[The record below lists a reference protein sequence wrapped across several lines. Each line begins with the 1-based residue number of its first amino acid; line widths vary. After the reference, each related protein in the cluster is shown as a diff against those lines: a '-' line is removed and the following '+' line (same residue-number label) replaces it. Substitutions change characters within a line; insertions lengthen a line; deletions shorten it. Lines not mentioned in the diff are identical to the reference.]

1 MGNFDFLEAVAWRE
15 IYSDCARAESYA
27 TSDPRSA
34 CFYSRRS
41 VEQLVDF
48 LYDILGLP
56 LPYKPDLAAKVNDTG
71 FQSKVGMGI
80 VAKLNLI
87 RKLGNFA
94 VHDTKQIPPRA
105 ALDSLKELH
114 HVMLWAAF
122 RYSTAPQAVPMK
134 ARFDPALAAKA
145 APLSREE
152 IAALA
157 AKFEAQDEAHA
168 KALAEKDEL
177 AAANNAEIAELRA
190 QIKAAQATKTATDDR
205 DYSEAETRDRYIDV
219 LLREAGWSLSEA
231 RDREFEVNGM
241 PSNNGVGYADY
252 VLWGA
257 DGLPLAV
264 VEAKRTTVNADQGQQ
279 QAKLYADC
287 LEKMTGRRPVIF
299 YTNGYEHWLWDDAAG
314 YPPRQVQ
321 GFFTADELELM
332 VARRTGRAPLLDAP
346 IDSVIVERHYQI
358 HAIRRIGEE
367 FTKSKREALLV
378 MATGSGKTRAVIALV
393 KQLMKAGWVKR
404 VLFLAD
410 RTALVNQAVNAFK
423 THLPNATTV
432 NLVTEK
438 VSDGRVYVSTYP
450 TMLNL
455 INSIDGGQRTFGPG
469 YFDLV
474 VIDEAHRS
482 VYQKY
487 RAIFDWFDSLLVGL
501 TATPKDEVD
510 HNTYRLFHL
519 EDGVPTDAYGLDDAV
534 AEGFL
539 VPAVGIS
546 VGTKFLRQGI
556 RYDDLTE
563 EEKDAWDVL
572 DWGENGETPDAVS
585 AEDLNR
591 FLFNADTVDKVLAEL
606 MAQGHKVAAGDRLGK
621 TIIFAKNRDHAQFIA
636 ERFDI
641 QYPEYAGHFA
651 RVVTHGM
658 SYAQSLI
665 DDFSIPDK
673 APHIAISVDMLDT
686 GIDVPEVVNLVFFK
700 LVRSKSKFWQM
711 IGRGTRRCPD
721 LFGPG
726 QDKANFYVFDFC
738 GNLEYFSQN
747 LSPSEGSL
755 QKSLNQR
762 LFETRVGLV
771 TALDSAIKPNGADPA
786 EGHGT
791 ESERGLRV
799 DIAWG
804 LHKVV
809 VGMNLDNVLVRP
821 HRRLVEQY
829 AQWSAWSPL
838 TEEAAGEVAEDLA
851 GLPSSEL
858 DSDEQAKRF
867 DLLILRRQLA
877 QLQGDALAAEQV
889 REKVQ
894 NIASSLLTKTTIP
907 SVAAQQLLLDEVAG
921 DEWWVD
927 ATLPMLELAR
937 LRLRGLLQFLDA
949 VTKSRVYT
957 DFQDEL
963 SESTMVDLPG
973 ITPGTNWER
982 FRAKAS
988 AYLKQH
994 HDHLAL
1000 QRLRRNKP
1008 LTNDDLAAL
1017 ELMLIDSGTGEPAD
1031 IALAIEQSHGL
1042 GLFVRSLIGLD
1053 REAAVEAFGAYLDG
1067 TKFTADQIH
1076 FINLIINELTA
1087 NGVMEPA
1094 RLYES
1099 PYTDRAPTGP
1109 EAVFSE
1115 SDVDTIVGILRVV
1128 RANAIPGDGAA

>member
-1 MGNFDFLEAVAWRE
+1 MGNFGFLKAVDWPE
-15 IYSDCARAESYA
+15 IYGDCARAESYA

-41 VEQLVDF
+41 AEQLIDF

-56 LPYKPDLAAKVNDTG
+56 VPYKTDLAAKVNDTG

-134 ARFDPALAAKA
+134 SRFEPALAAKA
-145 APLSREE
+145 APLSRDE

-157 AKFEAQDEAHA
+157 AKFKAQDEARA

-177 AAANNAEIAELRA
+177 AAAKDAEIAELRA
-190 QIKAAQATKTATDDR
+190 QIKAAQAANTATDDR

-219 LLREAGWSLSEA
+219 LLNEAGWPLSDA
-231 RDREFEVNGM
+231 RDREFEVSGM
-241 PSNNGVGYADY
+241 PNNGVGYADY

-257 DGLPLAV
+257 EGLPLAV

-287 LEKMTGRRPVIF
+287 LEKMMARRPVIF

-332 VARRTGRAPLLDAP
+332 IARRTGRQSLLDAA
-346 IDSVIVERHYQI
+346 IDSAIVERHYQI
-358 HAIRRIGEE
+358 HAIRRIGKE
-367 FTKSKREALLV
+367 FTNKKREALLV
-378 MATGSGKTRAVIALV
+378 MATGSGKTRTVIALV
-393 KQLMKAGWVKR
+393 KQLMEAGWIKR

-455 INSIDGGQRTFGPG
+455 INNIDGGQRTFGPG
-469 YFDLV
+469 HFDLV

-563 EEKDAWDVL
+563 EEKDAWDIL
-572 DWGENGETPDAVS
+572 DWGENGESPDAVS

-591 FLFNADTVDKVLAEL
+591 FLFNADTVDKVLSEL
-606 MAQGHKVAAGDRLGK
+606 MTQGHKVAAGDRLGK

-636 ERFDI
+636 QRFDI

-651 RVVTHGM
+651 RVITHGM

-665 DDFSIPDK
+665 DDFSIRDK
-673 APHIAISVDMLDT
+673 APHIAVSVDMLDT

-711 IGRGTRRCPD
+711 IGRGTRLCPD

-747 LSPSEGSL
+747 LPTSEGSQ

-771 TALDSAIKPNGADPA
+771 MALDSAVKPNGADPA

-799 DIAWG
+799 DIAWV

-829 AQWSAWSPL
+829 AQWPAWSTL
-838 TEEAAGEVAEDLA
+838 TEQAAGEVAEDLA
-851 GLPSSEL
+851 GLPSNEL
-858 DSDEQAKRF
+858 DPDEQAKRF

-877 QLQGDALAAEQV
+877 QLQGDALAAEQL

-894 NIASSLLTKTTIP
+894 NIASALLTKTTIP
-907 SVAAQQLLLDEVAG
+907 SVASQQLLLDEVAG
-921 DEWWVD
+921 DEWWID

-949 VTKSRVYT
+949 VTKNRVYT

-994 HDHLAL
+994 QDHLAL

-1008 LTNDDLAAL
+1008 LTTDDLLAL
-1017 ELMLIDSGTGEPAD
+1017 EQMLIASGTGAPAD
-1031 IALAIEQSHGL
+1031 IELAKEQSHGL

-1087 NGVMEPA
+1087 NGIVEPA

-1099 PYTDRAPTGP
+1099 PYTDHAPTGP
-1109 EAVFSE
+1109 ESVFPE
-1115 SDVDTIVGILRVV
+1115 ADVDGIVGILDTV
-1128 RANAIPGDGAA
+1128 RANARPSDGAA

>member
-1 MGNFDFLEAVAWRE
+1 MGNFDFLKAVGWPE
-15 IYSDCARAESYA
+15 IYADCARAESYA

-41 VEQLVDF
+41 AEQLVDF
-48 LYDILGLP
+48 LFDILGLP
-56 LPYKPDLAAKVNDTG
+56 VPYKTDLAAKVNDSR
-71 FQSKVGMGI
+71 FQSKAGMGI

-134 ARFDPALAAKA
+134 SRFEPALAAKA
-145 APLSREE
+145 APLSRDE

-157 AKFEAQDEAHA
+157 AKFKAQDEAHA

-177 AAANNAEIAELRA
+177 AAAKDAEIAELRA
-190 QIKAAQATKTATDDR
+190 QIKAAQVANTATDDR

-219 LLREAGWSLSEA
+219 LLNEAGWPLPDS
-231 RDREFEVNGM
+231 RDREFEVSGM

-264 VEAKRTTVNADQGQQ
+264 VEAKRTTVNADLGQQ

-287 LEKMTGRRPVIF
+287 LEKMTGRRPVVF
-299 YTNGYEHWLWDDAAG
+299 YTNGYDHWLWDDAAG

-332 VARRTGRAPLLDAP
+332 IARRTGRQPLLDAP
-346 IDSVIVERHYQI
+346 IDSAIVERHYQI
-358 HAIRRIGEE
+358 HALRRIGEE
-367 FTKSKREALLV
+367 FTNKKREALLV
-378 MATGSGKTRAVIALV
+378 MATGSGKTRTVIALV
-393 KQLMKAGWVKR
+393 KQLMEAGWIKR

-455 INSIDGGQRTFGPG
+455 INDIDGGERTFGPG

-519 EDGVPTDAYGLDDAV
+519 EDGVPTDGYGLDDAV

-556 RYDDLTE
+556 RYDDLPE
-563 EEKDAWDVL
+563 EEKDAWDIL

-621 TIIFAKNRDHAQFIA
+621 TIIFAKNRDHAQFVA
-636 ERFDI
+636 QRFDI

-651 RVVTHGM
+651 RVITHGM

-665 DDFSIPDK
+665 DDFSMPDK

-711 IGRGTRRCPD
+711 IGRGTRLCPN

-747 LSPSEGSL
+747 LLPSEGSL

-771 TALDSAIKPNGADPA
+771 TALDSAVKPNGADPA

-799 DIAWG
+799 DTAWV
-804 LHKVV
+804 LHKIV

-829 AQWSAWSPL
+829 GQWPAWSTL
-838 TEEAAGEVAEDLA
+838 TEDAAGEIAENLA

-858 DSDEQAKRF
+858 DRDEQAKRF

-877 QLQGDALAAEQV
+877 QLQGDALATEQL

-894 NIASSLLTKTTIP
+894 NIASALLTKTAIP
-907 SVAAQQLLLDEVAG
+907 SVAAQQMMLDEVAG
-921 DEWWVD
+921 DQWWIDV
-927 ATLPMLELAR
+927 TLPMLELAR
-937 LRLRGLLQFLDA
+937 RRLRTLLQFLD
-949 VTKSRVYT
+949 TPEKNRVYT

-963 SESTMVDLPG
+963 SESTLVDLPG

-994 HDHLAL
+994 QDHLAL

-1008 LTNDDLAAL
+1008 LTNDDLSAL
-1017 ELMLIDSGTGEPAD
+1017 EQMLIDSGTGAPAD
-1031 IALAIEQSHGL
+1031 IALAKEQSHGL

-1053 REAAVEAFGAYLDG
+1053 HEAAVEAFGTYLDG

-1076 FINLIINELTA
+1076 FINLVVNELTA

-1099 PYTDRAPTGP
+1099 PYTDHAPTGP
-1109 EAVFSE
+1109 ESVFSE
-1115 SDVDTIVGILRVV
+1115 SDVDSIVDILKIV
-1128 RANAIPGDGAA
+1128 RANAMPADGAA